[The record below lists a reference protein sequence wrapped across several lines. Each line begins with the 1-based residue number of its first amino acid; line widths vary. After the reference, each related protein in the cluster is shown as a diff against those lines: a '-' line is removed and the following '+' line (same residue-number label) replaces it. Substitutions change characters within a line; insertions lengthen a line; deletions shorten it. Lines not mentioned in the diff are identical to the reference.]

1 VTIAVPVDLADAAL
15 TAEMAEDLAVVEA
28 ALRDTSF
35 GGDEMFAE
43 VSRHMMQAGGKRFR
57 AMLVLL
63 AARFGDCRDKRIVP
77 AAVAIEL
84 THLATLFHDDV
95 MDEASI
101 RRGSESANSRFGNSI
116 AILAG
121 DFLFARA
128 SRILADL
135 GPQAIRIQ
143 AETFGRLVDGQLLET
158 VGVREGEDP
167 LDHYMHV
174 ITEKTGSLIATSGRF
189 GAMFAGVPDDMA
201 DLISDACLRIGVAW
215 QLSDDVLDIASSS
228 AESGKEQG
236 TDLRQG
242 VRTLPVLYALRD
254 TSTGQDA
261 VRLRELLLDADL
273 TDQALHAEAL
283 GLLRR
288 SPALEEARQTV
299 RTWIGEASAQLAQLP
314 DVPARAA
321 FENLCAFVKT
331 RTVLPAV
338 LPALTALPR
347 SPPRALRAVCAPS
360 SLSRS
365 FLAPSLLSP
374 RRPPARF
381 GSRGGRTPIA
391 WGPQGVL

>member
-1 VTIAVPVDLADAAL
+1 MFVRSGSMRRRHGVRVIIAVPVDFADATL
-15 TAEMAEDLAVVEA
+15 SAEMADDLTAVEA

-43 VSRHMMQAGGKRFR
+43 VSRHMMRAGGKRFR

-95 MDEASI
+95 MDEAAI
-101 RRGSESANSRFGNSI
+101 RRGQPAANSQFGNSI

-121 DFLFARA
+121 DYLFARA

-135 GPQAIRIQ
+135 GPDAIRIQ

-158 VGVREGEDP
+158 VGVRPGEDQ

-189 GAMFAGVPDDMA
+189 GAMFAGLPDETA

-254 TSTGQDA
+254 SGGADA
-261 VRLRELLLDADL
+261 ARLRELLLDGDL
-273 TDQALHAEAL
+273 TDPGLHAEAL
-283 GLLRR
+283 RLLRE
-288 SPALEEARQTV
+288 SPAIEEARETV
-299 RTWIGEASAQLAQLP
+299 RTWIGEARDLLAQLP
-314 DVPARAA
+314 DLPARAA
-321 FENLCAFVKT
+321 FESLCDFVNT
-331 RTVLPAV
+331 RTA
-338 LPALTALPR
+338 
-347 SPPRALRAVCAPS
+347 
-360 SLSRS
+360 
-365 FLAPSLLSP
+365 
-374 RRPPARF
+374 
-381 GSRGGRTPIA
+381 
-391 WGPQGVL
+391 

>member
-1 VTIAVPVDLADAAL
+1 VSITVPVDLADAAL

-28 ALRDTSF
+28 ALQDTSF

-63 AARFGDCRDKRIVP
+63 AARFGDSRDKRIVP

-101 RRGSESANSRFGNSI
+101 RRGHASANSQFGNSV

-121 DFLFARA
+121 DYLFARA

-135 GPQAIRIQ
+135 GPDAIRIQ

-158 VGVREGEDP
+158 VGVRPGEDP

-189 GAMFAGVPDDMA
+189 GAMFSGLPGETA

-215 QLSDDVLDIASSS
+215 QLSDDVLDIASTS

-236 TDLRQG
+236 IDLRQG
-242 VRTLPVLYALRD
+242 VRTLPVLYALRG
-254 TSTGQDA
+254 TSGGRDA
-261 VRLRELLLDADL
+261 ARLRELLGDADL
-273 TDQALHAEAL
+273 SDPGLHAEAL
-283 GLLRR
+283 QLLRE
-288 SPALEEARQTV
+288 SPAVEEARVTV
-299 RTWIGEASAQLAQLP
+299 RTWVSEARDLLAQLP
-314 DVPARAA
+314 EVPARAA
-321 FENLCAFVKT
+321 FETLCDFVNT
-331 RTVLPAV
+331 RTA
-338 LPALTALPR
+338 
-347 SPPRALRAVCAPS
+347 
-360 SLSRS
+360 
-365 FLAPSLLSP
+365 
-374 RRPPARF
+374 
-381 GSRGGRTPIA
+381 
-391 WGPQGVL
+391 

>member
-15 TAEMAEDLAVVEA
+15 AAEMADDLAAVEA
-28 ALRDTSF
+28 ALQDTSF

-101 RRGSESANSRFGNSI
+101 RRGHQSANSRFGNSV

-121 DFLFARA
+121 DYLFARA
-128 SRILADL
+128 SRILSDL
-135 GPQAIRIQ
+135 GPDAVRIQ

-158 VGVREGEDP
+158 VGARPGQDP

-174 ITEKTGSLIATSGRF
+174 ITEKTGSLMATSGRF
-189 GAMFAGVPDDMA
+189 GAMFSGLPADTA

-215 QLSDDVLDIASSS
+215 QLSDDVLDIASTS

-242 VRTLPVLYALRD
+242 VPTLPVFYALRD
-254 TSTGQDA
+254 TSADPDA
-261 VRLRELLLDADL
+261 VRLRELLNQPDLADSKE
-273 TDQALHAEAL
+273 HAEAL
-283 GLLRR
+283 DLLRR
-288 SPALEEARQTV
+288 SRAIEQARDTV
-299 RTWIGEASAQLAQLP
+299 RTWAGEASDLLAQLP

-321 FENLCAFVKT
+321 LESFCDFVIT
-331 RTVLPAV
+331 RTA
-338 LPALTALPR
+338 
-347 SPPRALRAVCAPS
+347 
-360 SLSRS
+360 
-365 FLAPSLLSP
+365 
-374 RRPPARF
+374 
-381 GSRGGRTPIA
+381 
-391 WGPQGVL
+391 

>member
-35 GGDEMFAE
+35 GGDEMFAD
-43 VSRHMMQAGGKRFR
+43 VSKHMMEAGGKRFR

-63 AARFGDCRDKRIVP
+63 AARFGDFRDKRIVP

-95 MDEASI
+95 MDEAAI
-101 RRGSESANSRFGNSI
+101 RRGHASANSRFGNSV

-121 DFLFARA
+121 DHLFARA
-128 SRILADL
+128 SRILSDL
-135 GPQAIRIQ
+135 GPEAIRIQ

-158 VGVREGEDP
+158 VGVRPGEDP

-189 GAMFAGVPDDMA
+189 GAMFAGLPDETA

-215 QLSDDVLDIASSS
+215 QLSDDVLDIASTA

-242 VRTLPVLYALRD
+242 VRTLPVLYALRAVAAD
-254 TSTGQDA
+254 ADA
-261 VRLRELLLDADL
+261 VRLRELLTEADL
-273 TDQALHAEAL
+273 TDPVLHAEAL
-283 GLLRR
+283 AALRR
-288 SPALEEARQTV
+288 SPALEEARETV
-299 RTWIGEASAQLAQLP
+299 RTWVREARDLLAQLP

-321 FENLCAFVKT
+321 FESLCDFVHT
-331 RTVLPAV
+331 RTA
-338 LPALTALPR
+338 
-347 SPPRALRAVCAPS
+347 
-360 SLSRS
+360 
-365 FLAPSLLSP
+365 
-374 RRPPARF
+374 
-381 GSRGGRTPIA
+381 
-391 WGPQGVL
+391 